1 MWPSLW
7 PTEHLLRLSH
17 GDKAP
22 RWGSAAPGS
31 GVHMPSLLTAGAREG
46 TACPARQLLAVDPG
60 KHIQGFRPRLG
71 SDRSPV
77 GSTAQTLCP
86 APGASESPC
95 PVFSPHAVGGPRGR
109 CHSRLEHCDRLVFH
123 RPSTQEIAAARASD
137 GSCQASPQGVREGSD
152 GRPRGSED
160 RPAAAAPLVACWCP
174 RRWARP
180 VRAGRSTRGLCA
192 RPHCCRVTCRT
203 LILRVQRLH

>member
-1 MWPSLW
+1 MSRPAALSRGPWKTHSGFQAKVR
-7 PTEHLLRLSH
+7 LRPVTCGLHCTDAVSC
-17 GDKAP
+17 A
-22 RWGSAAPGS
+22 RCLRVALPG
-31 GVHMPSLLTAGAREG
+31 LLT
-46 TACPARQLLAVDPG
+46 
-60 KHIQGFRPRLG
+60 PR
-71 SDRSPV
+71 
-77 GSTAQTLCP
+77 
-86 APGASESPC
+86 
-95 PVFSPHAVGGPRGR
+95 VGGPRGR

-123 RPSTQEIAAARASD
+123 RPLTQEIAAARASD